1 MISQI
6 RKNKENLVNNILE
19 DLSDSS
25 AVFLIDLKG
34 MNVKESV
41 ELRDRIR
48 GTSSKLKI
56 VKNTLLGIAL
66 EKIGKKN
73 LVEDLLFG
81 PTAVLFVQGD
91 ISAAAKVLKTSL
103 KEFEKGTIKGGY
115 IENKALSAIEVEAL
129 ADIPSREVLLSK
141 VLYLLQSPLSRFA
154 GVLGAVPR
162 DFAYALQAL
171 KDKKEAS

>member
-1 MISQI
+1 MVSQI
-6 RKNKENLVNNILE
+6 RKNKENTVSKILE
-19 DLSDSS
+19 DLKNSS
-25 AVFLIDLKG
+25 AVFLLDLKG

-48 GTSSKLKI
+48 ETSSKLRI

-66 EKIGKKN
+66 DQINKKS

-91 ISAAAKVLKTSL
+91 ISAAAKVLKASL
-103 KEFEKGTIKGGY
+103 KEFEKGTIKGGF
-115 IENKALSAIEVEAL
+115 IENKTLSAIEIEAL
-129 ADIPSREVLLSK
+129 ADIPPKEVLLSK

-162 DFAYALQAL
+162 DFIYAMQAL